1 MLKALKRCLPQTVI
15 LTTFLSVFFAPN
27 SAWAAS
33 GAGKTIDLT
42 NSWIGY
48 FSLFLFVVAYALVI
62 LEHNIHMRK
71 SKPVMVVAGVI
82 WAMVAYAYAQS
93 GDHHTAE
100 HAVRHNILEYAEL
113 LLFLLAAMT
122 YINTMEERQVFNKL
136 RVFLVNL
143 GLSLRSIFWVTGV
156 LSFFISP
163 IADNLTTALLM
174 SAVAMAVGGKNIKFV
189 TLACINIVIAANAG
203 GAFSPFG
210 DITTL
215 MVWQKGLVSFSEFFA
230 IFIPSVVNWL
240 VPAAIMAFTIGSG
253 KPEQVDEDVNIKDGG
268 LTVVLLFI
276 GTITTAVCFH
286 NFLYLPPMVGMMTG
300 LGVLMLFGYYLKIKD
315 GGLHQ
320 DDHENSSS
328 DSFDIFKQIE
338 RCEWD
343 TLMFFY
349 GIILCVGGL
358 GQIGYLAVGSQ
369 KLYVDMGPTIA
380 NTIVGIAS
388 AIVDNIPVMF
398 AVLTELPDMDH
409 GQWLLV
415 TLTAGVG
422 GSLLSIGSAA
432 GVALMGQARGV
443 YTFFA
448 HLRWTWAI
456 ALGYFASIGVHLWWN
471 ADLFDDK
478 VVTLPGQEAAQV
490 EQVKP
495 EAKKDIVVETPEALP
510 TKASSET
517 QVNVPGPNNADS
529 LMKDKAINPTAPIAP
544 NVKGASTEA
553 KVQPASPVLEPQKQ
567 PVPTQNLEAEKQA
580 EKAAKRK

>member
-1 MLKALKRCLPQTVI
+1 MLKALKRSRPPMSIITMLVTMIMIPS
-15 LTTFLSVFFAPN
+15 TT
-27 SAWAAS
+27 WAAS
-33 GAGKTIDLT
+33 GSGAHIDMT
-42 NSWIGY
+42 HSWVGY

-82 WAMVAYAYAQS
+82 WAMVAYVYAQK

-100 HAVRHNILEYAEL
+100 HAIRHNILEYAEL

-136 RVFLVNL
+136 RVYLVNL
-143 GLSLRSIFWVTGV
+143 GLSLRAIFWVTGV
-156 LSFFISP
+156 LAFFISP

-174 SAVAMAVGGKNIKFV
+174 SAVAMAVGGKNIKIV
-189 TLACINIVIAANAG
+189 TLACINIVVAANAG

-215 MVWQKGLVSFSEFFA
+215 MVWQKGLISFSEFFA
-230 IFIPSVVNWL
+230 IFVPSVVNWL

-253 KPEQVDEDVNIKDGG
+253 KPEQVDEDVQIKDGG
-268 LTVVLLFI
+268 LTVVFLFI
-276 GTITTAVCFH
+276 GTIATAVSFH
-286 NFLYLPPMVGMMTG
+286 NFLYLPPTVGMMTG
-300 LGVLMLFGYYLKIKD
+300 LGVLMLFGYYLKIKN
-315 GGLHQ
+315 GGLNHAHAE
-320 DDHENSSS
+320 DGAE
-328 DSFDIFKQIE
+328 SFDIFKQLE
-338 RCEWD
+338 RSEWD

-369 KLYVDMGPTIA
+369 MLYVDLGPTVA

-398 AVLTELPDMDH
+398 AVLTELPAMDH

-471 ADLFDDK
+471 ADLFDGK
-478 VVTLPGQEAAQV
+478 NLTLPGQETAQV
-490 EQVKP
+490 EQAEP
-495 EAKKDIVVETPEALP
+495 EAKKEIVIETPKAAPTDAPAATEA
-510 TKASSET
+510 TEGAAIQKA
-517 QVNVPGPNNADS
+517 VPGNNAPVAPNIEGAAPEP
-529 LMKDKAINPTAPIAP
+529 KTAPP
-544 NVKGASTEA
+544 
-553 KVQPASPVLEPQKQ
+553 SPVTEPGKVPQPNGNQKA
-567 PVPTQNLEAEKQA
+567 VEQA
-580 EKAAKRK
+580 TPPGTNK